1 MSYFYF
7 SYSDLFAAYED
18 CLRHKRN
25 SPNAIKFMM
34 DANSNVIQL
43 CDEINNGT
51 YEIGQSIAFI
61 ITYPKCREVFAADFR
76 DRIVHHLV
84 INELMPYFERYFI
97 KESFSCMKGKG
108 TLYGIRTMAEYM
120 RLCSNDYTIPTYVLK
135 MDVQSFF
142 MSINKRLLADML
154 DEFIVY
160 NYPENRKKECLRW
173 LCKKII
179 MHKPED
185 NCIRHSPIEMWDLL
199 GKGKSLFETEEGN
212 GLAIGNLTSQ
222 MFANFYM
229 TILDY
234 FIKYYLGF
242 EYYGRY
248 VDDFMLYHND
258 KEYIKEC
265 IPKIKTFTNEA
276 LHLNIHPDKL
286 YLQEVTH
293 GVKFIGS
300 DIMPHRLYCGNRTIG
315 AFYNKL
321 MTEYKEY
328 DEKLL
333 PNFVSCV
340 NSYLGFMKH
349 YSTYNMRKEILTSSL
364 MDKWKEHIT
373 IGKDMLKINLIEEK
387 VT

>member
-108 TLYGIRTMAEYM
+108 TLYGIRTMAEY
-120 RLCSNDYTIPTYVLK
+120 I
-135 MDVQSFF
+135 
-142 MSINKRLLADML
+142 
-154 DEFIVY
+154 
-160 NYPENRKKECLRW
+160 RKKECLRW

-364 MDKWKEHIT
+364 MDKW
-373 IGKDMLKINLIEEK
+373 
-387 VT
+387 